1 MTLAEIA
8 RKRRL
13 TAVMKKQAKE
23 TLRNLRH
30 ERTKA
35 ANVKS
40 APQFLSVRSR
50 PLGMAESS

>member
-1 MTLAEIA
+1 MTLTEIA

-13 TAVMKKQAKE
+13 TAVMKKQARE

-35 ANVKS
+35 ANIKS
-40 APQFLSVRSR
+40 APLFSSVRSR
-50 PLGMAESS
+50 PLEIAEGG

>member
-35 ANVKS
+35 ANART
-40 APQFLSVRSR
+40 APLFSSSRSR
-50 PLGMAESS
+50 PLEIAESS